1 MPENQQVFRERQVGQ
16 PETEQKQPLVEYES
30 KPLSSEDKL
39 LSDENPIESLEIWE
53 GERKKK
59 YVNEYFN
66 THNIAHEFVWKMPTS
81 EIDKFVRSELE
92 SREYEKTTKN
102 YKKILSEIETEIG
115 SENLELSKRLH
126 KIVGYIRAM
135 QKLYKAR
142 ALREKYLSP
151 KIPSQIL

>member
-1 MPENQQVFRERQVGQ
+1 MEVFKEKVEATSEAAPQ
-16 PETEQKQPLVEYES
+16 PKVEYENNPLS
-30 KPLSSEDKL
+30 PEDKPLGDEKL
-39 LSDENPIESLEIWE
+39 IESLEIWE
-53 GERKKK
+53 GENKKK

-92 SREYEKTTKN
+92 SKEYEKTTEN
-102 YKKILSEIETEIG
+102 YKSILAEIEKEIG
-115 SENLELSKRLH
+115 SDKLELSKRLQ

-142 ALREKYLSP
+142 ALREKYLST
-151 KIPSQIL
+151 QTQ